1 MSPVS
6 SADLSIMASPAGSEL
21 SSLTYSAVLQ
31 QPGEWQLAKGRSKP
45 DKSRIRAERGT
56 GEPMTLRGV
65 KPERSVALY
74 VKKLSSER
82 RRVR

>member
-1 MSPVS
+1 M
-6 SADLSIMASPAGSEL
+6 LR
-21 SSLTYSAVLQ
+21 

-74 VKKLSSER
+74 VKNIQVEEGESDSVIKVCTKQFCLENY
-82 RRVR
+82 

>member
-1 MSPVS
+1 MEIINLTHEDETRRRTGIKMSPVS

-56 GEPMTLRGV
+56 GSL
-65 KPERSVALY
+65 
-74 VKKLSSER
+74 
-82 RRVR
+82 